1 MNPLRIAFLV
11 PTLYDQGG
19 TASAV
24 ATQASALVRQPE
36 VGRVRVLSVYRPTDQ
51 PHFTVDPRVV
61 VESLVDTRDGA
72 DPVPE
77 HPERLTDPAWDPT
90 LDARGDLAVQRLLP
104 SLEDDVLVT
113 VTPALLALAVARR
126 PDGVRLVHQEHR
138 SSSQRTAGLPPL
150 IASAPH
156 ADLVALLTEPMEHWL
171 RHTLAE
177 RGAAVPRTAVVPNA
191 LPPGYRPRS
200 LRDAP
205 LLVAAGRLVGEKQ
218 YPQLVEAFGLV
229 ADRLPHWRLRIFGE
243 GPGRAEI
250 VRTVR
255 ALGLH
260 DRVELPGSTTDLAS
274 EWARASVSALTSRAE
289 GFPLVMQE
297 AMAAGVPVVS
307 YDCPSGPRAIL
318 DDGVDG
324 LLVPQDSPA
333 DLAAAILR
341 LAGQED
347 LRHRLGEAALRSST
361 RFASTPVTRRW
372 VELYG
377 GLVRGDL
384 PAPPPAR
391 PQDEP
396 PPGIVVPDGAGPQL
410 RAHAV
415 AAATEA
421 ARAAGVRIAGHD
433 GGLAVAGTDA
443 RAWLD
448 GLAALSAAHR
458 PPWLSLVDPGGRG
471 WPRRRGPVPEMV
483 AALRRGRPPAVQL
496 APWGPPD
503 PSSERTLTVHLDT
516 TKADPPMV

>member
-1 MNPLRIAFLV
+1 MTGLRIAFLV

-36 VGRVRVLSVYRPTDQ
+36 VDQVRVLSVYRPAAE
-51 PHFTVDPRVV
+51 PHFTLDPRVV
-61 VESLVDTRDGA
+61 VESLVDTRGDDGA
-72 DPVPE
+72 EPVPE
-77 HPERLTDPAWDPT
+77 HPDRLTDPGWDPT
-90 LDARGDLAVQRLLP
+90 LDACGDLAVQRLLP
-104 SLEDDVLVT
+104 SLTADVLVT
-113 VTPALLALAVARR
+113 VTPALLALAVALR
-126 PDGVRLVHQEHR
+126 PGDVRLVHQEHR

-150 IASAPH
+150 LDAAPH
-156 ADLVALLTEPMEHWL
+156 ADLVALLTEPMDHWL
-171 RHTLAE
+171 RHTLVE
-177 RGAAVPRTAVVPNA
+177 RGAQAPRTAVVPNA
-191 LPPGYRPRS
+191 LPPGFRPRS

-205 LLVAAGRLVGEKQ
+205 LVVAAGRLVGEKQ

-229 ADRLPHWRLRIFGE
+229 ADRLPDWRLRIFGE

-297 AMAAGVPVVS
+297 AMAAGVPVVA

-318 DDGVDG
+318 EDGVDG

-333 DLAAAILR
+333 ELAEALLR
-341 LAGQED
+341 LAGEED

-372 VELYG
+372 VELYT

-384 PAPPPAR
+384 PPAPPAR

-396 PPGIVVPDGAGPQL
+396 PPGVDVPDLTDAAL
-410 RAHAV
+410 RSVAV
-415 AAATEA
+415 ATATEA
-421 ARAAGVRIAGHD
+421 ARRAGVSLREHE
-433 GGLAVAGTDA
+433 GGLAVASTEA

-448 GLAALSAAHR
+448 GLAALPGADR
-458 PPWLSLVDPGGRG
+458 PDWLSLVDPGAGG
-471 WPRRRGPVPEMV
+471 WPRRRGSVPEMV
-483 AALRRGRPPAVQL
+483 AALRRGRVPRVHL
-496 APWGPPD
+496 TPWGPPD
-503 PSSERTLTVHLDT
+503 PSSRRSLTVHLDRAA
-516 TKADPPMV
+516 AD